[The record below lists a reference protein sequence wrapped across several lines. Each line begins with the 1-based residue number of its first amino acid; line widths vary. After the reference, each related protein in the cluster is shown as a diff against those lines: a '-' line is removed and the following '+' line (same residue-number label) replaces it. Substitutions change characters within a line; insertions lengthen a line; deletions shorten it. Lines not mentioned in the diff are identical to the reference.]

1 MTTPATGPIGGA
13 GSGLGAGAAGGL
25 GDGGVDAS
33 VVIPTF
39 GRGPKLAA
47 CLASLARQHHPAD
60 RFEVLVGLDGP
71 DPGVAELARRA
82 WREAGGS
89 EAGLVIE
96 SLERCGL
103 AAVRNRMLE
112 LARGRIMISTNDD
125 VVAAPQWVSAHVAA
139 HREPREH
146 SSVGGGAVRVIVGDS
161 PWRVQHPDTLMHRLL
176 RETSMV
182 FFYDRMNGPESPR
195 DRRHDWGFRHCFGL
209 NFSAPLA
216 AVRELGGFG
225 VFPEKYGYEDVE
237 MGWRLRER
245 FGAPVLY
252 RPEARVEHD
261 HAMTTRDYL
270 RREFLLGAAAIGFAH
285 AAPACARELFG
296 RDITTAEELDYSRQY
311 VERERTS
318 AARALSTFGGLDVLP
333 ADAIGGAHGA
343 ALIELVY
350 QQHLALKR
358 WMWRAGLVAFAE
370 GRHGEGP
377 RWP

>member
-1 MTTPATGPIGGA
+1 MTTPVK
-13 GSGLGAGAAGGL
+13 GSAIPPP
-25 GDGGVDAS
+25 DGQRSSHIDAS
-33 VVIPTF
+33 VIIPTL

-47 CLASLARQHHPAD
+47 CLASLARQRHPAD

-71 DPGVAELARRA
+71 DPGAAELARRS
-82 WREAGGS
+82 WRDAGGS
-89 EAGLVIE
+89 DVGLVIE

-125 VVAAPQWVSAHVAA
+125 VLAAPQWVGAHVAA
-139 HREPREH
+139 HAQASAEPLE
-146 SSVGGGAVRVIVGDS
+146 SSGVDRGAVRVIVGDS
-161 PWRVQHPDTLMHRLL
+161 PWRVQDPDTLMHRLV

-182 FFYDRMNGPESPR
+182 FFYDRMNSPGALR
-195 DRRHDWGFRHCFGL
+195 DPRHDWGFRHCFGL

-216 AVRELGGFG
+216 AVREVGGFA

-237 MGWRLRER
+237 MGFRLRER

-252 RPEARVEHD
+252 RPEARLEHD

-270 RREFLLGAAAIGFAH
+270 RREFLLGAAAIGFAR
-285 AAPACARELFG
+285 AAPACAHELFG
-296 RDITTAEELDYSRQY
+296 RDITAAQELEYSRQY
-311 VERERTS
+311 VERERAS
-318 AARALSTFGGLDVLP
+318 AARALSTFEGLDALP

-343 ALIELVY
+343 AVIALVY
-350 QQHLALKR
+350 QQHLPLKR

-370 GRHGEGP
+370 GQHREGP